1 MNLLAQTLKELDGRE
16 RYVMERRFGLGST
29 PHTLQQIGDML
40 GLTHERVRQIQNA
53 TVERMRAVIDAA

>member
-1 MNLLAQTLKELDGRE
+1 M
-16 RYVMERRFGLGST
+16 FGLGST

>member
-1 MNLLAQTLKELDGRE
+1 MVGQTLRELDRRE
-16 RYVMERRFGLGST
+16 RYVMESRFGLNST

-53 TVERMRAVIDAA
+53 TFERMRAVIDAA